1 MSTGKINPIDL
12 EARKN
17 FLAFQKK
24 LFKNLNLHS
33 HHTAV
38 FLVSIWL
45 VVKIDSVEINI
56 NL

>member
-17 FLAFQKK
+17 LLAFQKK

-38 FLVSIWL
+38 FLVSISL